1 MESISAKLIE
11 MGCKI
16 EEGDDSLRVIAEGCK
31 LKSTN
36 VKTLPYPG
44 FPTDMQPQISVVLAL
59 AEGSSMVT
67 ESIFENRFKYVDELG
82 RMGAKIKVEGNT
94 AYIEGVKS
102 FCGVQLNAPDLRAG
116 AALVIAA
123 LAADGISE
131 IDDIEY
137 IQRGYEDFEGKITN
151 LGGIIKRVDS
161 ERELQKFRLKIG

>member
-1 MESISAKLIE
+1 
-11 MGCKI
+11 
-16 EEGDDSLRVIAEGCK
+16 
-31 LKSTN
+31 
-36 VKTLPYPG
+36 
-44 FPTDMQPQISVVLAL
+44 MQPQISVVLAL

-137 IQRGYEDFEGKITN
+137 IQRGYEDLK
-151 LGGIIKRVDS
+151 
-161 ERELQKFRLKIG
+161 ERLLTLVELLKELIQRENFRSSGSR